1 MSNSLHFKQFIDFLV
16 FCKNPTIKQDW
27 ELCKDVLA
35 LIKGAQ
41 LRICIDCW
49 ELITEGEIESNH
61 STVSGQVVKKHN
73 LTSKFSDMQ
82 TAEKEK
88 VLQLFKDNNKTS
100 GNGPEMKV
108 TLMTFS
114 NVMKQKLN
122 KFEKFKKGK
131 LSYLFATP
139 SAPAASAKTSKV

>member
-1 MSNSLHFKQFIDFLV
+1 M
-16 FCKNPTIKQDW
+16 
-27 ELCKDVLA
+27 
-35 LIKGAQ
+35 
-41 LRICIDCW
+41 
-49 ELITEGEIESNH
+49 
-61 STVSGQVVKKHN
+61 KKHN

-100 GNGPEMKV
+100 GTGSEMKV

-131 LSYLFATP
+131 ISFLFATP
-139 SAPAASAKTSKV
+139 TTTQVEAIKPAESAKA